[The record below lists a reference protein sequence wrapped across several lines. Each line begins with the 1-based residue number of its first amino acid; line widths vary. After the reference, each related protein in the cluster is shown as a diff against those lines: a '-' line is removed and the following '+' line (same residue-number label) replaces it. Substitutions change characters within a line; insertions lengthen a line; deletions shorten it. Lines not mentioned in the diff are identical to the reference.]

1 ESEPPVRILFEN
13 GAGDASNPGAPIGRY
28 EIGFSSWP
36 PPNAVPT
43 AWYFQP
49 DQKLASAPPAVA
61 DDGGNASTS
70 YVYDPTT
77 KPATDCHGR
86 TSDIGGAHPAFAWRA
101 LPLGKARAF
110 DSQPLPHTIVT
121 AGPGSVNLWLRSTA
135 PDTDLEVTL
144 SELRPDGKELYVQN
158 GWLRASH
165 RALDPTST
173 VLEPVHPDTSAST
186 EPLPA
191 GQFVSARAALF
202 PFSPS
207 L

>member
-1 ESEPPVRILFEN
+1 
-13 GAGDASNPGAPIGRY
+13 
-28 EIGFSSWP
+28 
-36 PPNAVPT
+36 
-43 AWYFQP
+43 
-49 DQKLASAPPAVA
+49 
-61 DDGGNASTS
+61 
-70 YVYDPTT
+70 
-77 KPATDCHGR
+77 
-86 TSDIGGAHPAFAWRA
+86 RA
-101 LPLGKARAF
+101 LPLGKALAS
-110 DSQPLPHTIVT
+110 DSPPRGKAVAP

-144 SELRPDGKELYVQN
+144 TELRPDGQELYVQN

-165 RALDPTST
+165 RALDPSST
-173 VLEPVHPDTSAST
+173 ALQPVHPDTSAST